1 MGLFEMIPSL
11 VDWAWTFVQPE
22 YELLRLAKKGDH
34 AAVAAYLLQHSTEQ
48 VQAAANYIDAAGRS
62 PLVVVCREGHVECLH
77 MMLQHP
83 IFHAMFPAYA
93 DGNGNTLLH
102 HACFQGQAEVVRYLL
117 QQSVAA
123 CRLNHRLQSPLDA
136 ARTRFHDEEFA
147 PSRFLTCIDMLEQ
160 RCTIFEGWLYE
171 STDNFASN
179 ILGVSSLQSWKR
191 RYCVVLETALPSYVE
206 MVFYGFTAQKG
217 HPSEWTRSF
226 TPTSLV
232 LARID
237 DDIAFNS
244 KQKIFNSKQ
253 FAFSL
258 PCRKKAVAAP
268 VTDVHGF
275 NALASMEFAAVDADG
290 YDSWSH
296 FFVVG
301 AVRCDHL

>member
-83 IFHAMFPAYA
+83 IFHAM
-93 DGNGNTLLH
+93 
-102 HACFQGQAEVVRYLL
+102 
-117 QQSVAA
+117 
-123 CRLNHRLQSPLDA
+123 
-136 ARTRFHDEEFA
+136 
-147 PSRFLTCIDMLEQ
+147 
-160 RCTIFEGWLYE
+160 
-171 STDNFASN
+171 
-179 ILGVSSLQSWKR
+179 
-191 RYCVVLETALPSYVE
+191 
-206 MVFYGFTAQKG
+206 
-217 HPSEWTRSF
+217 
-226 TPTSLV
+226 SLV

-275 NALASMEFAAVDADG
+275 NALSSMEFAAVDADG

-301 AVRCDHL
+301 AHRHNSPGRSLALRPPPHEAVALAAPSAPSMESIHFEEVVKPAVAPPPPSGDECVVCFDGPIEAVCVPCGHHVMCMDCANAVMGAGGECPVCRATLCQVIKLFRA

>member
-1 MGLFEMIPSL
+1 MGLFELIPSL

-102 HACFQGQAEVVRYLL
+102 HACFQGQAEVVR
-117 QQSVAA
+117 
-123 CRLNHRLQSPLDA
+123 
-136 ARTRFHDEEFA
+136 
-147 PSRFLTCIDMLEQ
+147 
-160 RCTIFEGWLYE
+160 
-171 STDNFASN
+171 
-179 ILGVSSLQSWKR
+179 
-191 RYCVVLETALPSYVE
+191 
-206 MVFYGFTAQKG
+206 
-217 HPSEWTRSF
+217 
-226 TPTSLV
+226 SLV

-301 AVRCDHL
+301 AHRHNSPGRSLALRPPPHEAVALAAPSAPSMESIHFEEVVKPAVAPPPPSGDECVVCFDGPIEAVCVPCGHHVMCMDCANAVMGAGGECPVCRATLCQVIKLFRA